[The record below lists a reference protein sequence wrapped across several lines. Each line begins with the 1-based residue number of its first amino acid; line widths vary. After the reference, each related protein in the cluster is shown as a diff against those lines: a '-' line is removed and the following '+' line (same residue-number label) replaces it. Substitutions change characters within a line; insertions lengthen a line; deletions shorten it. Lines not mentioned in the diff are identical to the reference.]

1 VTPEPISVVR
11 GGEPT
16 DEEMAAIAGAAAVLL
31 LAPSGAAP
39 VEATVPRWRFSGRWW
54 TKPIPIGRDRPV
66 ARGRHRP

>member
-1 VTPEPISVVR
+1 MTPEPISVVR

-54 TKPIPIGRDRPV
+54 TRRASRF
-66 ARGRHRP
+66 ARGIIARSR